1 MRLSAQPPACR
12 PFDLTLL
19 SGEDGFKGIAPS
31 KGPARLHFNESEDPR
46 PIHHQIQLP
55 WAISPVSREYRP
67 SGRLKCP
74 GCKGLSLPSHLMD
87 SRHPPQRPTA
97 HRRPKDHPYVKA

>member
-46 PIHHQIQLP
+46 PIHHEVQLP
-55 WAISPVSREYRP
+55 WAISPVAREYRP
-67 SGRLKCP
+67 SGRLKGPDSQCFAR
-74 GCKGLSLPSHLMD
+74 PSRLVN
-87 SRHPPQRPTA
+87 SRHPPPTP
-97 HRRPKDHPYVKA
+97 HRHATA